1 MEIKSR
7 ITDTRINA
15 ENIFIEL
22 SYKEYIEIARL
33 ITLNNPLQR
42 KRVKSSNTVYSLLRN
57 DLKKGCLV
65 PPIVLALS
73 NDNHQEL
80 SEISDE
86 EILNYLSEHKEN
98 LIILDGLQ
106 RTYTFLD
113 VELELMNSKDEE
125 QLQKFYNHK
134 LRMELYLGINKF
146 GILYRML
153 TLNTGQTPM
162 SIRHQLEILYKDYLD
177 QNINGINLVSEVDN
191 DSINEIRMYKFND
204 IIDGFNSYLE
214 RNELPIDRFELL
226 NNIKGLEKLSVE
238 NHKKDL
244 FKDFLI
250 AYDTFIIKVQELS
263 DGWEFNQSSQEELE
277 VSSRKL
283 DGQPFGRVVFKIFN
297 KSQPITGFGAA
308 LGKLKDFNKIND
320 FEEWESKIQN
330 ITFNGEFEDWILDLI
345 WHLDKIKVNSK
356 KIGNSQRLYFY
367 WFFRE
372 LFNEDSDS
380 YLNLSEAV
388 TNGYQRYRSQME

>member
-1 MEIKSR
+1 MKIKSR

-22 SYKEYIEIARL
+22 TYKEYIEVAKL
-33 ITLNNPLQR
+33 ITENNPLQR

-57 DLKKGCLV
+57 DLKKGCLI

-73 NDNHQEL
+73 SDDQQTL
-80 SEISDE
+80 CGTSDDEIISYIDA
-86 EILNYLSEHKEN
+86 NKEK

-113 VELELMNSKDEE
+113 VERELKSVEDDE
-125 QLQKFYNHK
+125 QLQLFYQHK
-134 LRMELYLGINKF
+134 LRVELYLGINKF

-162 SIRHQLEILYKDYLD
+162 SIRHQLEILYKEYLD
-177 QNINGINLVSEVDN
+177 QDIEGINLVSEVDN
-191 DSINEIRMYKFND
+191 ENINVIRKYKFND

-238 NHKKDL
+238 DHKKDL

-250 AYDTFIIKVQELS
+250 SYNAFVVKVDELS
-263 DGWEFNQSSQEELE
+263 NGWEFSQESQEELE
-277 VSSRKL
+277 ETSRKL
-283 DGQPFGRVVFKIFN
+283 EGQPFAKSAFKIFN
-297 KSQPITGFGAA
+297 KSQAITGFGAA
-308 LGKLKDFNKIND
+308 LGKLKDFEEIND
-320 FEEWESKIQN
+320 FEMWEQKIHD
-330 ITFNGEFEDWILDLI
+330 ISYEGEFNEWILELI
-345 WHLDKIKVNSK
+345 SQLDRIKVNSK

-372 LFNEDSDS
+372 LFNESSDS
-380 YLNLSEAV
+380 YLNLNAAV

>member
-1 MEIKSR
+1 MMDIKSR
-7 ITDTRINA
+7 ITDTRIKA

-22 SYKEYIEIARL
+22 SYEEYIRIAKN
-33 ITLNNPLQR
+33 ITENNPLQR
-42 KRVKSSNTVYSLLRN
+42 RRVKSSNTVYSLLRD
-57 DLKKGCLV
+57 DLKKGCLI

-73 NDNHQEL
+73 NEGAENF
-80 SEISDE
+80 SSKSDE
-86 EILNYLSEHKEN
+86 EIITYILSNIKK

-113 VELELMNSKDEE
+113 VENELGQEGNPEK
-125 QLQKFYNHK
+125 LQQYYQHK
-134 LRMELYLGINKF
+134 LRVELYLGINRF

-177 QNINGINLVSEVDN
+177 QDINGVTLVSEVDN
-191 DSINEIRMYKFND
+191 ENIDEIGKYKFND

-238 NHKKDL
+238 NHQKDL

-250 AYDTFIIKVQELS
+250 FYNQFVLKIHQLS
-263 DGWEFNQSSQEELE
+263 DGFELTQEMMDEKDIILE
-277 VSSRKL
+277 
-283 DGQPFGRVVFKIFN
+283 GQPFGRVAFKIFN
-297 KSQPITGFGAA
+297 KSQPITGLGAA
-308 LGKLKDFNKIND
+308 LGKLKDFQKVDNFEVWGQMIDGIHCSDKSGEWLLNLISQLDRIKI
-320 FEEWESKIQN
+320 
-330 ITFNGEFEDWILDLI
+330 
-345 WHLDKIKVNSK
+345 NSK

-380 YLNLSEAV
+380 FLNLDEAV
-388 TNGYQRYRSQME
+388 NNGYQRYRSQME